1 MLKQLIQRL
10 LDSRTTPSEASHSS
24 YPDDGTVTQFS
35 PSATSVSSWTKV
47 VDSTIAP
54 SDGYVIVR
62 GKATGES
69 YVQIT
74 AGDNPPHM
82 ERSTF
87 AKATLNQYPILNL
100 PIAKGKTFKV
110 FAENTAEITV
120 GLIKSIGG
128 GYNNLVRRALSCLKP
143 SFNFSPKVF
152 SKAKR
157 RGYLSGRSNWL
168 IPRQSLKYQR
178 QTLGQS
184 SQCRLTVGQLLKAQ
198 TILQRRL
205 TATSLKG
212 NTKCSVFASVV
223 SPIALQQFLFRAKKA
238 KPSALPF
245 TQTVRTFPLE
255 HLKHFR
261 LANLETGGAL
271 C

>member
-1 MLKQLIQRL
+1 MSLKSLIQRL
-10 LDSRTTPSEASHSS
+10 LDSRTTPEEAGHSAM
-24 YPDDGTVTQFS
+24 
-35 PSATSVSSWTKV
+35 PSASETVLLTQNDAFQSWGNIYQGV
-47 VDSTIAP
+47 AAD
-54 SDGYVIVR
+54 DGYVNIF
-62 GKATGES
+62 S
-69 YVQIT
+69 
-74 AGDNPPHM
+74 
-82 ERSTF
+82 RSVNNTTSEMRVLTSGMTF
-87 AKATLNQYPILNL
+87 SSAQTEAEKDMACSAPV
-100 PIAKGKTFKV
+100 AKGQTY
-110 FAENTAEITV
+110 T
-120 GLIKSIGG
+120 IKGIQVKMIKIIFVKALGAIGG
-128 GYNNLVRRALSCLKP
+128 GYNGFVRRALSCLKP

-178 QTLGQS
+178 QTLGRS

-245 TQTVRTFPLE
+245 TQTVRTSPLE

>member
-1 MLKQLIQRL
+1 MALLKSLIQRL

-47 VDSTIAP
+47 VDSAIAP

-69 YVQIT
+69 FVEIT

-87 AKATLNQYPILNL
+87 AKTTLNQYPILNL

-128 GYNNLVRRALSCLKP
+128 GYNILIWRALSCLRP
-143 SFNFSPKVF
+143 SFNYLPRSFC
-152 SKAKR
+152 KAKSLGLEINPSHHLQKLPSLLRTGLNTRLLRTAGFESEVNQLR
-157 RGYLSGRSNWL
+157 RQRCMLQWLPFLQERVQLYVMCPSERVMLSF
-168 IPRQSLKYQR
+168 
-178 QTLGQS
+178 
-184 SQCRLTVGQLLKAQ
+184 
-198 TILQRRL
+198 
-205 TATSLKG
+205 ATSPHTQDKQ
-212 NTKCSVFASVV
+212 TAS
-223 SPIALQQFLFRAKKA
+223 L
-238 KPSALPF
+238 
-245 TQTVRTFPLE
+245 FPLSV
-255 HLKHFR
+255 
-261 LANLETGGAL
+261 LANLQTGGAL

>member
-1 MLKQLIQRL
+1 MTLKSLIQWL

-24 YPDDGTVTQFS
+24 YPDDGTVTQFY

-69 YVQIT
+69 FVQIT

-87 AKATLNQYPILNL
+87 AKATLNQYSILNL

-128 GYNNLVRRALSCLKP
+128 GYNHLVRRALSCLRP
-143 SFNFSPKVF
+143 SFNFSLKNSLLAEATGFPTNPIQLF
-152 SKAKR
+152 KR
-157 RGYLSGRSNWL
+157 RISHL
-168 IPRQSLKYQR
+168 QR
-178 QTLGQS
+178 QESGFLS
-184 SQCRLTVGQLLKAQ
+184 SLLATGGSASKGLPRKFCLATGRFGRGAIQQRHLIKAFVFLSQKAGLWPTYYRQ
-198 TILQRRL
+198 TPR
-205 TATSLKG
+205 AHMS
-212 NTKCSVFASVV
+212 S
-223 SPIALQQFLFRAKKA
+223 LFRV
-238 KPSALPF
+238 SAINSF
-245 TQTVRTFPLE
+245 Q
-255 HLKHFR
+255 
-261 LANLETGGAL
+261 TGGAL

>member
-1 MLKQLIQRL
+1 MTLKSLIQRL

-47 VDSTIAP
+47 VNSTIAP

-69 YVQIT
+69 FIQIT

-87 AKATLNQYPILNL
+87 AKATLNQYSILNL

-128 GYNNLVRRALSCLKP
+128 GYNNFVQRALSCLRP
-143 SFNFSPKVF
+143 SFNFSLKNSLLAEATGFPTNPIQLF
-152 SKAKR
+152 KR
-157 RGYLSGRSNWL
+157 RISHL
-168 IPRQSLKYQR
+168 QR
-178 QTLGQS
+178 QESGFLS
-184 SQCRLTVGQLLKAQ
+184 SLLATGGSASKGLPRKFYLATGRFGRGAIQQRHLIKAFVFLSQKAGLWPTYYRQ
-198 TILQRRL
+198 TPR
-205 TATSLKG
+205 AHMS
-212 NTKCSVFASVV
+212 S
-223 SPIALQQFLFRAKKA
+223 LFRV
-238 KPSALPF
+238 SAINSF
-245 TQTVRTFPLE
+245 Q
-255 HLKHFR
+255 
-261 LANLETGGAL
+261 TGGAL

>member
-1 MLKQLIQRL
+1 MSLKSLIQWL

-69 YVQIT
+69 FVQIT

-143 SFNFSPKVF
+143 SFNYLPKVF
-152 SKAKR
+152 
-157 RGYLSGRSNWL
+157 L
-168 IPRQSLKYQR
+168 
-178 QTLGQS
+178 
-184 SQCRLTVGQLLKAQ
+184 
-198 TILQRRL
+198 
-205 TATSLKG
+205 
-212 NTKCSVFASVV
+212 
-223 SPIALQQFLFRAKKA
+223 RAKNSGLAA
-238 KPSALPF
+238 KPSLIQELNSV
-245 TQTVRTFPLE
+245 TQQEGMSLQRTDTSVSSIQAAQEAVCFLTSTQERIQMCHRQIVVSETVGCLLRTLTWGLLSL
-255 HLKHFR
+255 LKKECQSILRRIQSQNRFGSVQRQGGVNFR
-261 LANLETGGAL
+261 TGGAL

>member
-24 YPDDGTVTQFS
+24 YPDDGTVTQFY

-128 GYNNLVRRALSCLKP
+128 GGYNNLVRRALSCLRP
-143 SFNFSPKVF
+143 SFNFSLKNSLLAEATGFPTNPIQLF
-152 SKAKR
+152 KR
-157 RGYLSGRSNWL
+157 RISHL
-168 IPRQSLKYQR
+168 QR
-178 QTLGQS
+178 QESGFLS
-184 SQCRLTVGQLLKAQ
+184 SLLATGGSASKGLPRKFCLATGRFGRGAIQQRHLIKAFVFLSQKAGLWPTYYRQ
-198 TILQRRL
+198 TPR
-205 TATSLKG
+205 AHMS
-212 NTKCSVFASVV
+212 S
-223 SPIALQQFLFRAKKA
+223 LFRV
-238 KPSALPF
+238 SAINSF
-245 TQTVRTFPLE
+245 Q
-255 HLKHFR
+255 
-261 LANLETGGAL
+261 TGGAL

>member
-1 MLKQLIQRL
+1 MLQ
-10 LDSRTTPSEASHSS
+10 AM
-24 YPDDGTVTQFS
+24 
-35 PSATSVSSWTKV
+35 AMC
-47 VDSTIAP
+47 
-54 SDGYVIVR
+54 VR

-128 GYNNLVRRALSCLKP
+128 GYNNLVRRALSCLRP
-143 SFNFSPKVF
+143 SFNFSLKNSLLAEATGFPTNPIQLF
-152 SKAKR
+152 KR
-157 RGYLSGRSNWL
+157 RISHL
-168 IPRQSLKYQR
+168 QR
-178 QTLGQS
+178 QESGFLS
-184 SQCRLTVGQLLKAQ
+184 SLLATGGSASKGLPRKFCLATGRFGRGAIQQRHLIKAFVFLSQKAGLWPTYYRQ
-198 TILQRRL
+198 TPR
-205 TATSLKG
+205 AHMS
-212 NTKCSVFASVV
+212 S
-223 SPIALQQFLFRAKKA
+223 LFRV
-238 KPSALPF
+238 SAINSF
-245 TQTVRTFPLE
+245 Q
-255 HLKHFR
+255 
-261 LANLETGGAL
+261 TGGAL

>member
-87 AKATLNQYPILNL
+87 AKTTLNQYPILNL

-120 GLIKSIGG
+120 GLIKSICGG
-128 GYNNLVRRALSCLKP
+128 GYKYVVRRALSCLKP
-143 SFNFSPKVF
+143 SFNFSQRSFFKVNIPTLLIK
-152 SKAKR
+152 SEEKALHKQRLQSLILPSSITPLLTQGMSYSECHLLKTLGLGLRTKQAEPATLLMQQERGKR
-157 RGYLSGRSNWL
+157 RHSLSRKGTLLSSVYPKPPKLPKRHVRSYHACVNL
-168 IPRQSLKYQR
+168 NLRQ
-178 QTLGQS
+178 
-184 SQCRLTVGQLLKAQ
+184 
-198 TILQRRL
+198 
-205 TATSLKG
+205 
-212 NTKCSVFASVV
+212 
-223 SPIALQQFLFRAKKA
+223 
-238 KPSALPF
+238 
-245 TQTVRTFPLE
+245 
-255 HLKHFR
+255 
-261 LANLETGGAL
+261 GGAS

>member
-24 YPDDGTVTQFS
+24 YPDDGTVTLFS

-47 VDSTIAP
+47 VNSTIAP

-69 YVQIT
+69 FIQIT

-87 AKATLNQYPILNL
+87 AKATLNQYSNLNL

-128 GYNNLVRRALSCLKP
+128 GYNNLVRRALSCLRP
-143 SFNFSPKVF
+143 SFNFSLKNSLLAEATGFPTNPIQLF
-152 SKAKR
+152 KR
-157 RGYLSGRSNWL
+157 RISHL
-168 IPRQSLKYQR
+168 QR
-178 QTLGQS
+178 QESGFLS
-184 SQCRLTVGQLLKAQ
+184 SLLATGGSASKGLPRKFCLATGRFGRGAIQQRHLIKAFVFLSQKAGLWPTYYRQ
-198 TILQRRL
+198 TPR
-205 TATSLKG
+205 AHMS
-212 NTKCSVFASVV
+212 S
-223 SPIALQQFLFRAKKA
+223 LFRV
-238 KPSALPF
+238 SAINNF
-245 TQTVRTFPLE
+245 Q
-255 HLKHFR
+255 
-261 LANLETGGAL
+261 TGGAL

>member
-87 AKATLNQYPILNL
+87 AKTTLNQYPILSL

-110 FAENTAEITV
+110 FAENTTEITV
-120 GLIKSIGG
+120 GLIKAIGG
-128 GYNNLVRRALSCLKP
+128 GYNHLVRRALSCLRP
-143 SFNFSPKVF
+143 SFNFLPKNSLLAEATGF
-152 SKAKR
+152 LTNPIQLFKR
-157 RGYLSGRSNWL
+157 RISHL
-168 IPRQSLKYQR
+168 QR
-178 QTLGQS
+178 QENGFLS
-184 SQCRLTVGQLLKAQ
+184 SLLATGGSASKGLPRKFCLATGRFGRGAIQQRHLIKAFVFLSQKAGLWPTYYRQ
-198 TILQRRL
+198 TPR
-205 TATSLKG
+205 AHMS
-212 NTKCSVFASVV
+212 S
-223 SPIALQQFLFRAKKA
+223 LFRV
-238 KPSALPF
+238 SAINSF
-245 TQTVRTFPLE
+245 Q
-255 HLKHFR
+255 
-261 LANLETGGAL
+261 TGGAL

>member
-1 MLKQLIQRL
+1 MSLKSLIQRL

-24 YPDDGTVTQFS
+24 YPDDGTVIQFS

-87 AKATLNQYPILNL
+87 AKTTLNQYPILNL

-128 GYNNLVRRALSCLKP
+128 GY
-143 SFNFSPKVF
+143 
-152 SKAKR
+152 
-157 RGYLSGRSNWL
+157 
-168 IPRQSLKYQR
+168 
-178 QTLGQS
+178 
-184 SQCRLTVGQLLKAQ
+184 QLL
-198 TILQRRL
+198 R
-205 TATSLKG
+205 
-212 NTKCSVFASVV
+212 N
-223 SPIALQQFLFRAKKA
+223 LFCKEVCYVA
-238 KPSALPF
+238 
-245 TQTVRTFPLE
+245 
-255 HLKHFR
+255 
-261 LANLETGGAL
+261 
-271 C
+271 

>member
-87 AKATLNQYPILNL
+87 AKTTLNQYPILNL

-128 GYNNLVRRALSCLKP
+128 YNRFVRRTLPCLRP
-143 SFNFSPKVF
+143 SFNFSLKNSLLAEATGFPTNPIQLF
-152 SKAKR
+152 KR
-157 RGYLSGRSNWL
+157 RISHL
-168 IPRQSLKYQR
+168 QR
-178 QTLGQS
+178 QESGFLS
-184 SQCRLTVGQLLKAQ
+184 SLLATGGSASKGLPRKFCLATGRFGRGAIQQRHLIKAFVFLSQKAGLWPTYYRQ
-198 TILQRRL
+198 TPR
-205 TATSLKG
+205 AHMS
-212 NTKCSVFASVV
+212 S
-223 SPIALQQFLFRAKKA
+223 LFRV
-238 KPSALPF
+238 SAINSF
-245 TQTVRTFPLE
+245 Q
-255 HLKHFR
+255 
-261 LANLETGGAL
+261 TGGAL

>member
-1 MLKQLIQRL
+1 MALLKSLIQRL
-10 LDSRTTPSEASHSS
+10 LDSRTTPEEAIHADRINIYTESTFSADTFTA
-24 YPDDGTVTQFS
+24 PRDGFVRVWAKIQEGIAGT
-35 PSATSVSSWTKV
+35 ALGLSVSTTNGGEQGISRFAFTGASSDNSIVQTWPVQKGE
-47 VDSTIAP
+47 TIRIECFNL
-54 SDGYVIVR
+54 DIQQR
-62 GKATGES
+62 
-69 YVQIT
+69 
-74 AGDNPPHM
+74 
-82 ERSTF
+82 TF
-87 AKATLNQYPILNL
+87 FDA
-100 PIAKGKTFKV
+100 
-110 FAENTAEITV
+110 
-120 GLIKSIGG
+120 IGG
-128 GYNNLVRRALSCLKP
+128 GYSHIVRRALSCLKP